1 MARLFPLFRSDKS
14 IIDAIANNNE
24 TVLDYLYQA
33 NLKMIS
39 KLVCENNGTEEDA
52 VEILQDTLVLFWE
65 KVVKGNLNLTSKI
78 STYLYAVAK
87 NKWLQELNRRK
98 KIASIDDIYN
108 NPGNDRSVMEQL
120 EEEET
125 NKIVRSCIKRLKP
138 LCRKILILY
147 YYHERSLREIKD
159 ITGLANEDV
168 AKAKKYQCKKELEN
182 MLQSYFKDRIDSL

>member
-1 MARLFPLFRSDKS
+1 MARLFPLFQSDKS
-14 IIDAIANNNE
+14 IIDAIRNNNE
-24 TVLDYLYQA
+24 TALGYLYQA
-33 NLKMIS
+33 NIKMII
-39 KLVCENNGTEEDA
+39 KLVGENNGTQEDA

-65 KVVKGNLNLTSKI
+65 KVVKGDLNLTSKI

-98 KIASIDDIYN
+98 KLTDINSIHN
-108 NPGNDRSVMEQL
+108 NPGNDRSVMERL

-125 NKIVRSCIKRLKP
+125 NEIVRICLNQLKP
-138 LCRKILILY
+138 LCRKILVLY
-147 YYHERSLREIKD
+147 YYHERNMREIKD

-182 MLQSYFKDRIDSL
+182 MLQAYFKNRTGPL